1 MSNAQ
6 SEAQRVKLS
15 FGRSAKDY
23 AKHGRLQKEVSQY
36 LVHVFVPPDGGSPDG
51 GSPDEGL
58 PEAGSPGAGSAPRIL
73 DVGCGTG
80 FTSVEIQ
87 AKWRDASLSA
97 IDIAPEMAAQTKIAG
112 IKNVAAGDAARLP
125 FKASS
130 FDLVISS
137 LAFQWIS
144 HDERLFPAIARLLAP
159 GGRLYFSTLGPGTL
173 SELQQAYDQASREC
187 TGKPALFRPMMGEDN
202 LLELMA
208 RAGFVERFTMFKT
221 MVRSYPS
228 VQTLFKTLKGVGAS
242 MPGRPD
248 NPPRRDVLK
257 KTVEIYSSG
266 NDPVEATYEVLYVSG
281 RLA

>member
-1 MSNAQ
+1 MIEQ
-6 SEAQRVKLS
+6 AQRVKLS

-23 AKHGRLQKEVSQY
+23 AKHGTLQKEVSQY
-36 LVHVFVPPDGGSPDG
+36 LVRVFVPPDG
-51 GSPDEGL
+51 
-58 PEAGSPGAGSAPRIL
+58 GSAPRIL

-87 AKWRDASLSA
+87 EKWPDASLAA
-97 IDIAPEMAAQTKIAG
+97 IDIAPEMAAKTKSAG
-112 IKNVAAGDAARLP
+112 INSVAAGDAARLP
-125 FKASS
+125 FKESS
-130 FDLVISS
+130 FDLIISS

-144 HDERLFPAIARLLAP
+144 HDERLFPAIARLLSP

-173 SELQQAYDQASREC
+173 SELQQAYDQASRVC

-202 LLELMA
+202 LLELMS
-208 RAGFVERFTMFKT
+208 RAGFVDRFTMFKT

-228 VQTLFKTLKGVGAS
+228 VQMLFKTLKGVGAT

-257 KTVEIYSSG
+257 KTVEIYAPQNGS
-266 NDPVEATYEVLYVSG
+266 VEATYEVLYVSG
-281 RLA
+281 RIA